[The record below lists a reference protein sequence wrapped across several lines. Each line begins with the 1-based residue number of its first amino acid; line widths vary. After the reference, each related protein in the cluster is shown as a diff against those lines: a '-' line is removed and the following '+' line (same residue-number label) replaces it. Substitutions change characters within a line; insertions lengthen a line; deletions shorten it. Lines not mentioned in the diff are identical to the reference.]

1 MSPGTPRASQR
12 GAVASAPARL
22 VHDFA
27 PPHRFRPF
35 VPEAGRGTREGKVHL
50 DSWVASESRRRR
62 FGEAPL
68 LSPAPRPPRNI
79 FSASPVVRSD
89 PALLWGAMGMFLLA
103 AHWLRGEFLGLP
115 EAGILLGVNFSG
127 KNGGEAP
134 GMDSLGTT
142 QNSNFL
148 RGGYGVAFTWRDRL
162 RLWTS
167 GGLEKIGLL
176 QGIGERLERGGLLR
190 EARERY
196 EAAVDVAERML
207 EDLSPRGPDNR
218 RQAGEVHRALG
229 SGYLSLAAFWD
240 RRADHRSLAIE
251 NYEMAFK
258 YLSPLGGRSARD
270 QGRLETAASRLQ
282 ALHLAEAEHWS
293 SQGELARAGTHFEAA
308 GDFVVSSE
316 TAVAGRAAVVPAIS
330 SRIEYWRR
338 AARAYARA
346 RSPRYEDFARVM
358 VKIHREEG

>member
-1 MSPGTPRASQR
+1 MPGGAPRASHR
-12 GAVASAPARL
+12 GGINSESVRPVEESAR
-22 VHDFA
+22 
-27 PPHRFRPF
+27 PHRLFPL
-35 VPEAGRGTREGKVHL
+35 VPEAGPVAREGKVHL
-50 DSWVASESRRRR
+50 DSWVAAESRRRR
-62 FGEAPL
+62 FGEAPQM
-68 LSPAPRPPRNI
+68 SRVQRPPRNI
-79 FSASPVVRSD
+79 FSASPVSRSN
-89 PALLWGAMGMFLLA
+89 PALLWGVMGTFLLA
-103 AHWLRGEFLGLP
+103 APLLRGEFFGLP
-115 EAGILLGVNFSG
+115 EAGIFLGVNFSG
-127 KNGGEAP
+127 KKGGEAP
-134 GMDSLGTT
+134 GLDSLGAAQKIHFTR
-142 QNSNFL
+142 
-148 RGGYGVAFTWRDRL
+148 RGDGAAFTWRDRL

-176 QGIGERLERGGLLR
+176 QGIGERMERGGLIR

-196 EAAVDVAERML
+196 ETAVDLAERML

-229 SGYLSLAAFWD
+229 SAYLSLAAFWD

-258 YLSPLGGRSARD
+258 YLSPLGGRSAQD
-270 QGRLETAASRLQ
+270 QSRLETAASRLQ
-282 ALHLAEAEHWS
+282 ALHLAEAEHWF
-293 SQGELARAGTHFEAA
+293 SQGDLARAGTHFEAA
-308 GDFVVSSE
+308 GDCVVSSE
-316 TAVAGRAAVVPAIS
+316 AVAAGRAALVPANS

>member
-1 MSPGTPRASQR
+1 MPPGTPRASQR
-12 GAVASAPARL
+12 GAVAPAPARP
-22 VHDFA
+22 VQDFA
-27 PPHRFRPF
+27 SPHRFRPF
-35 VPEAGRGTREGKVHL
+35 VPEAGRATNQGKVHL

-62 FGEAPL
+62 SGEAPL

-79 FSASPVVRSD
+79 FSESPVSRSD
-89 PALLWGAMGMFLLA
+89 PPLLWGLTGIFLLA
-103 AHWLRGEFLGLP
+103 AHLLRGEFFGLP

-127 KNGGEAP
+127 KKGGEAP
-134 GMDSLGTT
+134 GLDFLGTA
-142 QNSNFL
+142 QDIPIIRS
-148 RGGYGVAFTWRDRL
+148 GDGVAFTWRDQL

-167 GGLEKIGLL
+167 GGLEKIALL
-176 QGIGERLERGGLLR
+176 QGIGGRLERGGLLR

-196 EAAVDVAERML
+196 EAAVDLAERML
-207 EDLSPRGPDNR
+207 QDLSPRGPDNR

-229 SGYLSLAAFWD
+229 SAYLSLAAFWD

-308 GDFVVSSE
+308 GDFAIPTE
-316 TAVAGRAAVVPAIS
+316 AAAAGRADLSPTLP

>member
-1 MSPGTPRASQR
+1 MPPGTPRASQR
-12 GAVASAPARL
+12 GAGAPAPARP

-35 VPEAGRGTREGKVHL
+35 VPEAGRATHEGKVHL
-50 DSWVASESRRRR
+50 DSWVTSESRRRR

-68 LSPAPRPPRNI
+68 LIPTPRTPRNI
-79 FSASPVVRSD
+79 FSASPVARSG
-89 PALLWGAMGMFLLA
+89 PALLWGAMGMLLLA
-103 AHWLRGEFLGLP
+103 AHLLRGEFLGLP

-134 GMDSLGTT
+134 GLDSLGTT
-142 QNSNFL
+142 KNSNFL
-148 RGGYGVAFTWRDRL
+148 RGADGVAFTWRDRL

-196 EAAVDVAERML
+196 EAAVDLAEKML

-218 RQAGEVHRALG
+218 RRAGEVHRALG
-229 SGYLSLAAFWD
+229 AAYLSLAAFWD
-240 RRADHRSLAIE
+240 RRADHRSSAIE

-270 QGRLETAASRLQ
+270 QGRLETVASRLQ
-282 ALHLAEAEHWS
+282 ALHLAEAEQWS

-308 GDFVVSSE
+308 GDF
-316 TAVAGRAAVVPAIS
+316 AIPAGAAAAGRADLSPTLP